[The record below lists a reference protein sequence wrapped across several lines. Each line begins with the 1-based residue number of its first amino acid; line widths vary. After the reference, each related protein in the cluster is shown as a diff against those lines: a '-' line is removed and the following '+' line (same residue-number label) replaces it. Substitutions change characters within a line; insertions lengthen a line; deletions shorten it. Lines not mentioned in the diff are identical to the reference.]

1 MLTPS
6 YYRKSGIVKGI
17 PIISLFSGAGGLDL
31 GFKQAGFN
39 TILAIDNDPAACQTF
54 MFNNPKCDVFRMDLA
69 TIDTKNILD
78 RISDLPKENYP
89 VGIIG
94 GPPCQAFSLGNVHK
108 KDDDAR
114 LLLPSHYASHLSVL
128 RKKFEIDFFVFENVP
143 GLKTKSHEALFEELK
158 SLFQKAGFVI
168 QESVLDALDFGVP
181 QRRQRIFVVG
191 FNRQK
196 HGDISFSFPSKSQQ
210 SPTTVRDV
218 LSGLPDPVYFSRD
231 LTADKIPFHPNHWC
245 MRPRSKKFLNGHLTR
260 AGNGTRGRPFR
271 VLDWDSA
278 SRTVA
283 YGHREVHVHPS
294 GKRRLSVY
302 EAMLLQ
308 GFPHDYQLF
317 GNLSQQ
323 ITLVSDAVPPPV
335 GRALAER
342 IRESLYAR
350 RRNIE

>member
-1 MLTPS
+1 M
-6 YYRKSGIVKGI
+6 VKGI

-39 TILAIDNDPAACQTF
+39 TILAIDNDPAAYQTF
-54 MFNNPKCDVFRMDLA
+54 VSNNPKCDVLRMDLS
-69 TIDTKNILD
+69 TMDPKKILD
-78 RISDLPKENYP
+78 RITDLPKENYP
-89 VGIIG
+89 VGVIG

-108 KDDDAR
+108 KHNDAR
-114 LLLPSHYASHLSVL
+114 SLLPSRYAAHLSVL
-128 RKKFEIDFFVFENVP
+128 RKEFDIDFFVFENVP
-143 GLKTKSHEALFEELK
+143 GLNTRNHGALFAELK
-158 SLFQKAGFVI
+158 NLFEDAGFVI
-168 QESVLDALDFGVP
+168 HEGVLDALDFGVP

-191 FNRQK
+191 FNLDKYR
-196 HGDISFSFPSKSQQ
+196 DISFSFPRKLMQA
-210 SPTTVRDV
+210 PVTVRDV
-218 LSGLPDPVYFSRD
+218 LAGLPDPVYFSRE

-245 MRPRSKKFLNGHLTR
+245 MRPRSAKFLNGHLTR
-260 AGNGTRGRPFR
+260 DGNGNKGRPFR

-308 GFPHDYQLF
+308 GFPHNYQLF

-323 ITLVSDAVPPPV
+323 ISLVSDAVPPPV

-342 IRESLYAR
+342 IRKSLYAHSQD
-350 RRNIE
+350 NEATAG